1 MLVTRRHG
9 RVGDRDRTRSRSSF
23 RPNSLAETHPS
34 HLMKRETRTGVFTFR
49 NSCRSGQL
57 LRAFSQNG
65 KRRDVHVG
73 VWMGEELEG
82 QS

>member
-1 MLVTRRHG
+1 MGTYAGVSGYSAEAH
-9 RVGDRDRTRSRSSF
+9 
-23 RPNSLAETHPS
+23 PNHFT
-34 HLMKRETRTGVFTFR
+34 KRETRTGVLTFR
-49 NSCRSGQL
+49 NPGVSGQL

-65 KRRDVHVG
+65 KRSDVHVG